1 MGQGWQA
8 LSVTMLPGSH
18 PAQDESAPS
27 EARRIFKET
36 HEQTKRAK
44 RIEWV
49 SLVVDVAFCSH
60 FAGFIAHLARALGVV
75 RLQLSKHDSR

>member
-18 PAQDESAPS
+18 PEQDESAPS

-49 SLVVDVAFCSH
+49 SLVVDVAVCSH
-60 FAGFIAHLARALGVV
+60 FARSIASILVFLKAR
-75 RLQLSKHDSR
+75 